1 MTISSPVTVYR
12 SLVKHKIEKSTS
24 LMLAITA
31 AVSWVVWIVLMIFE
45 LEVKGSIGI
54 HGFILDQTLK

>member
-1 MTISSPVTVYR
+1 M
-12 SLVKHKIEKSTS
+12 KHKIEKSTS